1 MQRIL
6 VTGASGFIGAA
17 VTRQL
22 VASGRDVAVL
32 LRTSSQSQRLAPL
45 LDRLTVIRGDLLHL
59 GAVEEEVATFAPQG
73 LLHLAWDGVKG
84 ADRNSP
90 MQADNIAASV
100 ALFRMAETQ
109 RCQAFVALGSQ
120 AEYGPAPGKLHEQT
134 PTRPTTVYGA
144 AKLATYLVLER
155 IAATSGRPF
164 AWLRLFSSYG
174 EDDDPSWL
182 LPYLTRCLLARQRPA
197 VTAAEQRWDYIHVD
211 DVARAMIAAMDER
224 ALGVFNLGSGQALPL
239 REIICMLR
247 DLVDPCLKVGFGD
260 VPYRPDQV
268 MHLEADITAL
278 RDATGWAPQV
288 ALVDGLRRLVAAERS
303 RVAASS

>member
-1 MQRIL
+1 L
-6 VTGASGFIGAA
+6 
-17 VTRQL
+17 
-22 VASGRDVAVL
+22 
-32 LRTSSQSQRLAPL
+32 
-45 LDRLTVIRGDLLHL
+45 
-59 GAVEEEVATFAPQG
+59 
-73 LLHLAWDGVKG
+73 
-84 ADRNSP
+84 
-90 MQADNIAASV
+90 
-100 ALFRMAETQ
+100 
-109 RCQAFVALGSQ
+109 
-120 AEYGPAPGKLHEQT
+120 GKLHEQT